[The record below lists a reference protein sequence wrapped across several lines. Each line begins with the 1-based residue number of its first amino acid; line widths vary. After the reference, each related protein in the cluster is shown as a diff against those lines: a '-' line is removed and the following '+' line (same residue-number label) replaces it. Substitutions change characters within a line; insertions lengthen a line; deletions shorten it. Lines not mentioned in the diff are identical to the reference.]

1 MNRSDNGPS
10 NKVTRLIE
18 KYECDGLGLELE
30 ERWTADDET
39 QLSLRELADHFNKRL
54 VEHRL
59 KDAGMTAL
67 ESDVNVTYK
76 RLTEDTVSRGV
87 RTDTRNRL
95 ERNGINVEELE
106 SDFVS
111 YQSIRRH
118 LRDRRGVEYEH
129 ISDEEKIEKDR
140 ESIQQLVTRTQTVI
154 DDRIRK
160 LSTTGRV
167 DFEEFQVV
175 LNPQILCQNCG
186 TQYTVEELFEQQGCS
201 CQ

>member
-67 ESDVNVTYK
+67 ESDVDVTYK